1 MVRSK
6 ICTRCGFESYIGDDI
21 QKAYEQG
28 KSDAIDD
35 FADYL
40 KKNFRIGVNTI
51 DEVVK
56 NYKEQKNEE
65 ENI

>member
-28 KSDAIDD
+28 RADAERDFQNSDYWNDYLAKVIADAKADAIDEW
-35 FADYL
+35 L
-40 KKNFRIGVNTI
+40 
-51 DEVVK
+51 
-56 NYKEQKNEE
+56 KEQK
-65 ENI
+65 